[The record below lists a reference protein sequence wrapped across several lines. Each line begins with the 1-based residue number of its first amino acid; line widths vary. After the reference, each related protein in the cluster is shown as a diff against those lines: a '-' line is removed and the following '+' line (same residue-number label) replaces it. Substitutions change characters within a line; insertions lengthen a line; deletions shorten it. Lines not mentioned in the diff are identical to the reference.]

1 LKNKNEN
8 TLLKNENK
16 NENTLLKNKNEN
28 TLLKNE
34 NFENIFVPDFN
45 SIYNLL
51 LSKYKDTNIKILLI
65 GSISQ
70 KKLDFI
76 NNYFNNS
83 IIYIYNEDKTYY
95 KNLSDNIIQNENYPY
110 NINEI
115 NSLANT
121 HINFDIIL
129 TSGQI
134 SVENFGFIATHYINL
149 LSDKGIII
157 FENIQSINNANIIIN
172 AIPLNIKNKIDII
185 DLRRVNSKYDSICI
199 ILDKTK

>member
-1 LKNKNEN
+1 MKN
-8 TLLKNENK
+8 T
-16 NENTLLKNKNEN
+16 
-28 TLLKNE
+28 
-34 NFENIFVPDFN
+34 FVPDFN
-45 SIYNLL
+45 SIYDSL

-115 NSLANT
+115 NSLSNT

-134 SVENFGFIATHYINL
+134 SIENFEFIATNYINL